1 MMKSTDMGKV
11 EMLLDKIKSLKKEIL
26 LLNTSKEN
34 GIDDFTVRVDYRYFE
49 IDGVLAQKILNMI
62 LEDFNIELNGYIEEL
77 KQVGGEYVDETA
89 ETLATYKRIPSED
102 Y

>member
-11 EMLLDKIKSLKKEIL
+11 AMLLDKIKSLKKEIL

-77 KQVGGEYVDETA
+77 KQVGVEYVDETA
-89 ETLATYKRIPSED
+89 WTLATH
-102 Y
+102 

>member
-11 EMLLDKIKSLKKEIL
+11 AMLLDKIKSLKKEIL

-49 IDGVLAQKILNMI
+49 IDGVLVQKILNMI

-77 KQVGGEYVDETA
+77 KQLGVEYVDETA
-89 ETLATYKRIPSED
+89 
-102 Y
+102 